1 VRREVCSEASFP
13 QQPDGG
19 ETPGVAVAPVA
30 LAGAVMLGVDRFIV
44 TLSAHAEVFG
54 VGITAMVGSMLV
66 LPRSAVTGWIAPGG
80 GFAGTSGVESGN
92 AAPLVGGPPGVEL
105 HTTVDEVPSGTVGE
119 VIPVVLATIG
129 VGMVPNAT
137 DVVAVVDGII
147 DIVVAPPAMDGDTM
161 PGVVNVDGAGVLEVV
176 DAEDVGGGVSNGD
189 ATVNVGGTG
198 IVVPGIVDRKDVAGW
213 ADRKNSVGA
222 VTLPVVDAG
231 ETGGDADIVD
241 VADADGTVPAVPPA
255 AGTDI
260 TCTTGVPG
268 VICPDGV
275 AQITTVP
282 GVEGSEA
289 SGTGASVV
297 SGAPGWVVA
306 ENGLGPLSGEVWIA
320 PGVVGR
326 PMAVVPMVDSC
337 ARQAWAPSNNMA
349 VVNSS
354 RRIAIPFSATI

>member
-1 VRREVCSEASFP
+1 
-13 QQPDGG
+13 
-19 ETPGVAVAPVA
+19 VAPVA
-30 LAGAVMLGVDRFIV
+30 LAGAIMLGVDRSIV

-54 VGITAMVGSMLV
+54 VGITAIVGSMLV
-66 LPRSAVTGWIAPGG
+66 PPPPVASGWIAPGG
-80 GFAGTSGVESGN
+80 GFAGISGVESGK

-105 HTTVDEVPSGTVGE
+105 QTTVDEVPSGTVGE

-147 DIVVAPPAMDGDTM
+147 VIVPPAMDGDTM
-161 PGVVNVDGAGVLEVV
+161 LGAVDVDGAGVLAVV
-176 DAEDVGGGVSNGD
+176 DAEDVGGGVSIGA
-189 ATVNVGGTG
+189 ATANVGGIG
-198 IVVPGIVDRKDVAGW
+198 IVEPGIVDRKDVAGW

-222 VTLPVVDAG
+222 VTLPVVNPG
-231 ETGGDADIVD
+231 EAGGDADIVG
-241 VADADGTVPAVPPA
+241 VADADSAVPAVPPA
-255 AGTDI
+255 AGVEATG
-260 TCTTGVPG
+260 TAGVPG

-282 GVEGSEA
+282 GVDGSEA

-306 ENGLGPLSGEVWIA
+306 ENGLGPLSGEDWIA
-320 PGVVGR
+320 AGVDGR
-326 PMAVVPMVDSC
+326 PMAVVPMVEIC
-337 ARQAWAPSNNMA
+337 ARQAWAPSNNVA